1 MAITV
6 YGGLKKWLLSE
17 VLQYISYRVCIYVL
31 SMHSYI
37 YLPVL
42 LTFISMSDDLPI

>member
-31 SMHSYI
+31 SMLSSCTFDI
-37 YLPVL
+37 YKHE
-42 LTFISMSDDLPI
+42 